1 MTVPMINFFLVAF
14 FALNLVYCILLPL
27 NSWIYVRLVF
37 PNRVRRLRGEPD
49 FPVNLIVPCK
59 GTTEHLEENLRA
71 IALQD
76 YPKLTIRFVTDTA
89 DEPAVPLIERVIRQ
103 TGRGVHIVAGH
114 DEYTCGKNH
123 AELVAI
129 AADTASEVHLI
140 CDSDMRPSPTFVRE
154 MVRPYV
160 DPSVNVTTSARW
172 ITPPG
177 PGLGI
182 YTYTGLEGHSP
193 MLLAFGLI
201 TYVWGGC
208 FSIRRKAFDEWDL
221 ARLWRGTE
229 DDDLVLCNKLNEHR
243 QKPFFV
249 PAAVSPSFETHAS
262 VRSLMRWLIRQ
273 GQTTRL
279 HYFPVWLLLL
289 VVETAVSVGLLG
301 AAAFA
306 LAARGFSWQ
315 VAAAL
320 GSILMIMVNG
330 LLVKAPYAG
339 RKDMPLLVWFL
350 VPLFGHFVV
359 ALSFWLAIDPKM
371 RWGKMTLEF
380 NRDGTI
386 REIRNRHH

>member
-1 MTVPMINFFLVAF
+1 MIDFFVIAF

-27 NSWIYVRLVF
+27 NSWIYVRFVF
-37 PNRVRRLRGEPD
+37 PKRVRRLPGEPH
-49 FPVNLIVPCK
+49 FPVNLIIPCK

-71 IALQD
+71 IALQS
-76 YPKLTIRFVTDTA
+76 YPRLTIRFVTDSA
-89 DEPAVPLIERVIRQ
+89 DDPAAPLIQKVIRE

-129 AADTASEVHLI
+129 AADTTSEVHLI

-154 MVRPYV
+154 MVRPYT
-160 DPSVNVTTSARW
+160 DPAVNVTTSARW
-172 ITPPG
+172 ITPAG

-182 YTYTGLEGHSP
+182 YTYTGLEGFSP

-221 ARLWRGTE
+221 ARLWKGTE

-249 PAAVSPSFETHAS
+249 PAAVSPSFETHGS

-289 VVETAVSVGLLG
+289 VVETAVSLGMVG
-301 AAAFA
+301 AAAFVAFA
-306 LAARGFSWQ
+306 LATRGFSWQ
-315 VAAAL
+315 VVVAL
-320 GSILMIMVNG
+320 ASILMIMVNG
-330 LLVKAPYAG
+330 PLVKAPYAE
-339 RKDMPLLVWFL
+339 RKDMPLLLWLL

-359 ALSFWLAIDPKM
+359 ALSFLLAISPKM

-386 REIRNRHH
+386 REIRNRGH